1 MRTAA
6 YRLMLVLIFTLPWEN
21 VVDVAGVGRVSKLV
35 GLVVAW
41 VWVLAVATSGRVRE
55 PNPVHIFAILF
66 VLWNS
71 FTLLW
76 SLDFAATQERL
87 ITYAQLLGLLLVLWD
102 TVTDA
107 TRIRHAL
114 AAYLAGC
121 YVTVA
126 ALLGAYFAQG
136 GAEGVDRVTAGSF
149 HPNDVGMILA
159 LGVPIVGY
167 LLAEAPGPRSHRWPL
182 AVLLGLYLPLAGAA
196 VLVTGSR
203 AGVAAMVPGFV
214 YLGYLMGRRHP
225 FLATLALAVMVS
237 LAPTALSMAPEKVTA
252 RLESTQAAVRAGDL
266 NERGAVWAEGV
277 RLIAENPLLGSGSGA
292 FRSAAVGVNKVGH
305 NFALTL
311 LAEVGVIGFGLF
323 MAMLVTALLSLRRV
337 HGPVRGFW
345 VAIFSAWLFAA
356 MLHNWEYRKQ
366 TWFFIALLVAA
377 GSQQHAPDSAEQ
389 SASVD
394 EAGQRVRR

>member
-35 GLVVAW
+35 GLLVAW
-41 VWVLAVATSGRVRE
+41 VWVLAVASSGRVRE
-55 PNPVHIFAILF
+55 PSPVHIFAILF
-66 VLWNS
+66 VLWNGFS
-71 FTLLW
+71 LLW

-102 TVTDA
+102 TVTDT
-107 TRIRHAL
+107 TRVRHAL

-126 ALLGAYFAQG
+126 ALLGSYFVQG
-136 GAEGVDRVTAGSF
+136 GAGGVDRVTVGSF

-167 LLAEAPGPRSHRWPL
+167 LLFATDDPRNRVALAFALGP
-182 AVLLGLYLPLAGAA
+182 YLPLAGAA

-203 AGVAAMVPGFV
+203 AGVAAMLPGFV

-225 FLATLALAVMVS
+225 LVATFALAVLVS
-237 LAPTALSMAPEKVTA
+237 LTPLALSMAPEKVTA

-266 NERGAVWAEGV
+266 NDRGAVWAEGA
-277 RLIAENPLLGSGSGA
+277 RLIAENPVVGSGSGA

-311 LAEVGVIGFGLF
+311 LAEVGLIGFGLF
-323 MAMLVTALLSLRRV
+323 MAMLVMTFTSLRRM
-337 HGPVRGFW
+337 HGPVRGLW
-345 VAIFSAWLFAA
+345 VSIFSAWLFAA

-366 TWFFIALLVAA
+366 TWFFVALLAA
-377 GSQQHAPDSAEQ
+377 SGSLQPPTEPTERAT
-389 SASVD
+389 VD
-394 EAGQRVRR
+394 ATGHPARR

>member
-35 GLVVAW
+35 GLLVAW
-41 VWVLAVATSGRVRE
+41 VWVLAVASSGRVRE
-55 PNPVHIFAILF
+55 PSPVHILAFLF
-66 VLWNS
+66 VLWNAFS
-71 FTLLW
+71 LLW
-76 SLDFAATQERL
+76 SVDGAATQERV

-114 AAYLAGC
+114 ATYVAGC

-126 ALLGAYFAQG
+126 ALLASYLGHG
-136 GAEGVDRVTAGSF
+136 GAGGVDRVTVGSF
-149 HPNDVGMILA
+149 HPNDVGMILS

-167 LLAEAPGPRSHRWPL
+167 LLFESDRRHRVALTLALGP
-182 AVLLGLYLPLAGAA
+182 YLPLASAA

-203 AGVAAMVPGFV
+203 AGVAAMLPGFV

-225 FLATLALAVMVS
+225 LAATCALAVLVS
-237 LAPTALSMAPEKVTA
+237 LAPLALSMAPEKVTT
-252 RLESTQAAVRAGDL
+252 RLESTQSAVRAGDL
-266 NERGAVWAEGV
+266 NDRVAVWAEGA
-277 RLIAENPLLGSGSGA
+277 RLIAERPVVGSGSGA

-311 LAEVGVIGFGLF
+311 LAEVGLIGFGLF
-323 MAMLVTALLSLRRV
+323 MAMLVMTFTSLRRM
-337 HGPVRGFW
+337 HGPVRGLW
-345 VAIFSAWLFAA
+345 VSIFSAWLFAA

-366 TWFFIALLVAA
+366 TWFFIALLAA
-377 GSQQHAPDSAEQ
+377 SGSLQRAPEPTESTT
-389 SASVD
+389 VD
-394 EAGQRVRR
+394 ATGHPARR